1 MAGLMKNI
9 VILMSMFALTYFYA
23 QPSFA
28 QDSVSL
34 DDPNR
39 VEIMLVDPLDEPRGW
54 CVDLFAHRQNA
65 LPLGGFQGHNCFL
78 DMGLGPTED
87 QGFDAKRL
95 ADGQLYLVY
104 WDICVTQHDPNP
116 GSFVAAEPCN
126 DGEAQQFDFR
136 DDGQIVSRM
145 SPNLCLTMG
154 ATAIPGGGRLAPL
167 GARPPADNVDIPQ
180 IRRLTF
186 ENCEADKSAL
196 QRWQLRNGDFERV
209 EPTQPPRF
217 LDSE

>member
-1 MAGLMKNI
+1 MKTLL
-9 VILMSMFALTYFYA
+9 VLMSIFAVCNSYA
-23 QPSFA
+23 QE
-28 QDSVSL
+28 SVSL
-34 DDPNR
+34 DDPDR
-39 VEIMLVDPLDEPRGW
+39 VEIKLVDALDEPRSW

-78 DMGLGPTED
+78 YMGLGPTED

-104 WDICVTQHDPNP
+104 WDVCVTLHDPNP
-116 GSFVAAEPCN
+116 GSFVAAEACN

-136 DDGQIVSRM
+136 DDGQIVSQM
-145 SPNLCLTMG
+145 APNLCLTMG
-154 ATAIPGGGRLAPL
+154 ATTVPGGGRLAPV
-167 GARPPADNVDIPQ
+167 GARPPADNVDISQ

-196 QRWQLRNGDFERV
+196 QRWELRNGDFQTA
-209 EPTQPPRF
+209 EPTQALRF
-217 LDSE
+217 LDPE